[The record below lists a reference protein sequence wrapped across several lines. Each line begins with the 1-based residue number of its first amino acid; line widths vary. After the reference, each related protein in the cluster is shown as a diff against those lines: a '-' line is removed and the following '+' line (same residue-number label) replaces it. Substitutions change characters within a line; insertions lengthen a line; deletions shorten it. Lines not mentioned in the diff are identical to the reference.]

1 MTCVI
6 RDAVAASVHGPALGG
21 RSLLLRPYADEAP
34 RGGGGRAVAAAAHVH
49 EPVMPDEV
57 LK

>member
-6 RDAVAASVHGPALGG
+6 RAAVAASALGG
-21 RSLLLRPYADEAP
+21 RSLLLLRPYADEAP